1 MVLEPSGLWRSSIHL
16 YLSRNTLYMRWG
28 VHPLHDFIRQ
38 ARATYTWGQGV
49 KVSRSDNKFALSD
62 TDQLPDFS
70 LFFQQDPVNVLNWLD
85 PPDDFPRLLVLAL
98 SHNAADVQ
106 GLDLHLLTL
115 EHAYVTRRS
124 TQLFHNES

>member
-1 MVLEPSGLWRSSIHL
+1 M
-16 YLSRNTLYMRWG
+16 
-28 VHPLHDFIRQ
+28 
-38 ARATYTWGQGV
+38 
-49 KVSRSDNKFALSD
+49 SRSDNKFALSD